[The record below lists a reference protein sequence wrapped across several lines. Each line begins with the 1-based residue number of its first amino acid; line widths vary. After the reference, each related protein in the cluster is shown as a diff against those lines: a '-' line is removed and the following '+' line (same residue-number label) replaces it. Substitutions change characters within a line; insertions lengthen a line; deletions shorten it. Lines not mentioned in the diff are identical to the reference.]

1 MRIYGLV
8 KVINKQKRIYGVK
21 TFSRIYYIYFKRSLY
36 QTFKNYLNENNLIDL
51 EVMEPKMQG
60 KYFAYPVYYISK
72 IKSLLLNKLYFSEEN
87 NNLSLKHLFKSIRNV
102 LILDLEMTMPPFN
115 YKGSYEPTIIE
126 MGYVLYDDKGNMKL
140 NYNEYL
146 KTDQELSN
154 RTINFLKLKPRDYY
168 KNAVTFYKSYNEL
181 KRNLRKYKPTLI
193 VYGKNDILILKKAF
207 AKYNLPNILNY
218 IRVINLASLIENYY
232 HHKNEVGLFNL
243 YNAYYK
249 TDLKQTHDA
258 LDDAKITYEV
268 YKAFKKDILLEIK
281 TI

>member
-1 MRIYGLV
+1 
-8 KVINKQKRIYGVK
+8 
-21 TFSRIYYIYFKRSLY
+21 
-36 QTFKNYLNENNLIDL
+36 
-51 EVMEPKMQG
+51 
-60 KYFAYPVYYISK
+60 
-72 IKSLLLNKLYFSEEN
+72 
-87 NNLSLKHLFKSIRNV
+87 
-102 LILDLEMTMPPFN
+102 
-115 YKGSYEPTIIE
+115 
-126 MGYVLYDDKGNMKL
+126 MKL

-168 KNAVTFYKSYNEL
+168 RNAVTFYKSYNEL